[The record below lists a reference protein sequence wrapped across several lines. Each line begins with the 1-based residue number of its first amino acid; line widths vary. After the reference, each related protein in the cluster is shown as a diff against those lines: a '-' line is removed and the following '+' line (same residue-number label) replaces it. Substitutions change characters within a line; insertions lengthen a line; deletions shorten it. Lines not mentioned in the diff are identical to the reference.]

1 MTATTLFTGCTRPAR
16 LSYSSPIEA
25 DLNRLRAA
33 SRSAI
38 LKRLT
43 LLDGLIWATI
53 LARTQFV
60 NVLTLTPRYR
70 AAPAALR

>member
-1 MTATTLFTGCTRPAR
+1 MPAATPTTGCPVCR
-16 LSYSSPIEA
+16 LRQYSPIA
-25 DLNRLRAA
+25 RVRNRLRAA